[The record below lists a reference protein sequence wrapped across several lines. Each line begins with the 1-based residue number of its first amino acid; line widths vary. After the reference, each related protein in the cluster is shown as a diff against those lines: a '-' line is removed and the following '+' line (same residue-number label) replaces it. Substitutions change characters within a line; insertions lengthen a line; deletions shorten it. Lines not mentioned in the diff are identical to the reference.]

1 MGNMDKGLSTFFL
14 SWQGYKS
21 IMMPERGKPRVPE
34 SLDGSMNFSVKAFIV
49 NFDKGPI
56 WDHSRIL
63 ITYSVVFENPGPQ
76 GFAEITLHSKQK
88 LVLLT
93 WMVCFVL
100 DFTANSNFSYL
111 FLVLKY
117 SSMTPKSDKYKLHI
131 LSYDISLHSGID
143 VSGWFRHAYK
153 YSEPHYWSH
162 CPHTRALCM

>member
-1 MGNMDKGLSTFFL
+1 MEIFLNSALNADGEAFNVNSDRFMGNMDKGLSTFIL

-21 IMMPERGKPRVPE
+21 IMMQERGKPRVPE

-76 GFAEITLHSKQK
+76 GFAEITLHSKPG
-88 LVLLT
+88 LVLPT
-93 WMVCFVL
+93 WLVCFVL

-111 FLVLKY
+111 FLVLIFFNDPQK
-117 SSMTPKSDKYKLHI
+117 
-131 LSYDISLHSGID
+131 
-143 VSGWFRHAYK
+143 R
-153 YSEPHYWSH
+153 
-162 CPHTRALCM
+162 